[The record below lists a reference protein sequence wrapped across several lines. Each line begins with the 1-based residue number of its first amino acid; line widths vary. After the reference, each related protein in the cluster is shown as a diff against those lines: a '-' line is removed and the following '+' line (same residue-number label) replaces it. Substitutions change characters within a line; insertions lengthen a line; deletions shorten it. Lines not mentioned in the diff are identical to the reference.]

1 MSATYDL
8 ILKGGTVV
16 NQDGIGVTD
25 VAVSK
30 GRIAAI
36 GDLSHA
42 SAGEVIDVKG
52 LHVLPGVIDSQV
64 HMREPGNEHKEDLEA
79 GGRAAVLGGVTAVF
93 EMPNTSPPTTT
104 PDAITDKVRR
114 AHHRMQCDF
123 AFYGGATVENTDLL
137 AEIERT
143 PGCCGIKVFMGSS
156 TGTLL
161 VSSDE
166 DVARLLKVINRRA
179 AFHSE
184 DEDRLIARKAEALAG
199 KPETHPVWRDVE
211 TAVRCTTRLLRLAR
225 EAGKRIHVLHITTA
239 DEIPLL
245 AAAKD
250 FATAETTPQHLTL
263 VAPDCYE
270 RLGTYAQMNPPVR
283 TAEHRAGIW
292 AGVAAGVIDVIGS
305 DHAPHTR
312 EEKDKPY
319 PNSPSGF
326 PGVQTL
332 VPLMLDHVNAG
343 RLTLQR
349 FVDLTSAGPQRIFG
363 IAGKGRIA
371 VGYDADFTI
380 VDMKT
385 KRTIRNEWIASK
397 AGWTPYDG
405 TEVSAW
411 PIGTIIR
418 GNRVMWNDE
427 ILGAAGGEAMEFV
440 ENLPRG

>member
-8 ILKGGTVV
+8 IIKGGTVV
-16 NQDGIGVTD
+16 NTDGIGLIDIGVRG
-25 VAVSK
+25 

-36 GDLSHA
+36 GDLAHA
-42 SAGEVIDVKG
+42 SAGEVIDARG

-64 HMREPGNEHKEDLEA
+64 HMREPGNEHKEDLET

-93 EMPNTSPPTTT
+93 EMPNTAPATTT
-104 PDAITDKVRR
+104 PDALTDKVRR

-137 AEIERT
+137 VDMENT
-143 PGCCGIKVFMGSS
+143 VGCCGIKVFMGSS

-161 VSSDE
+161 VATDK

-184 DEDRLIARKAEALAG
+184 DEDRMIERKPLALAG
-199 KPETHPVWRDVE
+199 KPETHPVWRDAE
-211 TAVRCTTRLLRLAR
+211 SAVRCTTRLLRLAR

-245 AAAKD
+245 AANKD
-250 FATAETTPQHLTL
+250 IATAETTPQHLTL
-263 VAPDCYE
+263 AAPDCYE
-270 RLGTYAQMNPPVR
+270 RLGTYAQMNPPIR
-283 TAEHRAGIW
+283 TAEHKAGIW
-292 AGVAAGVIDVIGS
+292 AGVASGVIDVLGS

-319 PNSPSGF
+319 PNSPSGM

-332 VPLMLDHVNAG
+332 VPVMLDHVNAG
-343 RLTLQR
+343 RLSLQR
-349 FVDLTSAGPQRIFG
+349 FVDLTSASPLRIFG
-363 IAGKGRIA
+363 IARKGRIA

-380 VDMKT
+380 VDMKA
-385 KRTIRNEWIASK
+385 KRTITNDWIATRS
-397 AGWTPYDG
+397 GWTPFDG
-405 TEVSAW
+405 MNVTGW

-418 GNRVMWNDE
+418 GRRVMWNDE
-427 ILGAAGGEAMEFV
+427 ITGAAQGEAMTFL
-440 ENLPRG
+440 ENLPKG

>member
-1 MSATYDL
+1 MSAPYDL
-8 ILKGGTVV
+8 IIKGGTVV
-16 NQDGIGVTD
+16 NQNGIGLADIGVTN
-25 VAVSK
+25 
-30 GRIAAI
+30 GTIAAI
-36 GDLSHA
+36 GDLGQA
-42 SAGEVIDVKG
+42 SAGQVIDAKA
-52 LHVLPGVIDSQV
+52 LYVLPGVIDSQV
-64 HMREPGNEHKEDLEA
+64 HMREPGNEHKEDLET
-79 GGRAAVLGGVTAVF
+79 GGRAAVLGGVTSVF

-104 PDAITDKVRR
+104 PDSITDKVKRGF
-114 AHHRMQCDF
+114 HRMQCDF

-156 TGTLL
+156 TGNLL
-161 VSSDE
+161 VSTDK
-166 DVARLLKVINRRA
+166 DVARVLKAINRRA

-184 DEDRLIARKAEALAG
+184 DEDRLIERKAEALPG
-199 KPETHPVWRDVE
+199 HPETHPVWRDVE

-225 EAGKRIHVLHITTA
+225 EAGKRIHVLHISTA

-250 FATAETTPQHLTL
+250 IATAETTPQHLTL
-263 VAPDCYE
+263 TAPDCYE

-283 TAEHRAGIW
+283 TSEHRSGIW

-312 EEKDKPY
+312 AEKDKPY

-332 VPLMLDHVNAG
+332 VPLLLDHVNAG

-349 FVDLTSAGPQRIFG
+349 FVDLTSASPQRIFG
-363 IAGKGRIA
+363 ISRKGRIA

-380 VDMKT
+380 VDMQA
-385 KRTIRNEWIASK
+385 KRTIRNDWIASK
-397 AGWTPYDG
+397 AGWTPFDG
-405 TEVSAW
+405 MEVQGW

-418 GNRVMWNDE
+418 GRQVMWADE
-427 ILGAAGGEAMEFV
+427 ILGAAGGEPMNFI
-440 ENLPRG
+440 ENMPRG

>member
-8 ILKGGTVV
+8 IIKGGTVV
-16 NQDGIGVTD
+16 NQNGTGLTDIGVTN
-25 VAVSK
+25 
-30 GRIAAI
+30 GTIAAI
-36 GDLSHA
+36 GDLGQA
-42 SAGEVIDVKG
+42 SAGQVIDAKG

-64 HMREPGNEHKEDLEA
+64 HMREPGNEHKEDLET

-93 EMPNTSPPTTT
+93 EMPNTAPPTTT
-104 PDAITDKVRR
+104 PDSITDKVRR

-123 AFYGGATVENTDLL
+123 AFYGGATVENTALL

-161 VSSDE
+161 VSTDK
-166 DVARLLKVINRRA
+166 DVARVLKAINRRA

-184 DEDRLIARKAEALAG
+184 DEDRLIARKAEALPG
-199 KPETHPVWRDVE
+199 HPETHPVWRDVE

-225 EAGKRIHVLHITTA
+225 EAGKRIHVLHISTA

-250 FATAETTPQHLTL
+250 LATAETTPQHLTL
-263 VAPDCYE
+263 TAPDCYE

-283 TAEHRAGIW
+283 TAEHRTGIW

-332 VPLMLDHVNAG
+332 VPLLLDHVNAG

-349 FVDLTSAGPQRIFG
+349 FVDLTSASPQRIFG
-363 IAGKGRIA
+363 ISRKGRIA

-380 VDMKT
+380 VDMQA
-385 KRTIRNEWIASK
+385 KRTIRNDWIASK
-397 AGWTPYDG
+397 AGWTPFDG
-405 TEVSAW
+405 MDVTGW

-418 GNRVMWNDE
+418 GRQVMWADE
-427 ILGAAGGEAMEFV
+427 ILGSANGEPMNFV
-440 ENLPRG
+440 ENMPKG